1 MKIST
6 EVKTGVIALAA
17 IALLVAGV
25 NFLKGNSFFGG
36 DDVYY
41 LYLPNSGQLAPA
53 SSVTLNGVG
62 IGKVLS
68 VDYNPKGDFGSKV
81 KVAFN
86 VQNREVKFPIGT
98 EIEVGSLDFFNK
110 GLVVYMPEDLS
121 KGVHKPGDFIPGRV
135 ATDMVTQ
142 AKEYADPIVQK
153 VNKALLS
160 IDKMVNDVSKF
171 WDTTATS
178 SIEGSMKELKTAINK
193 FGNAAE
199 EIEGLVVSEKA
210 KFSKMLDNVTSITEN
225 LKNSNEKVSQII
237 GNAKKI
243 TDDLVSADFKNTV
256 ENAKLSLEKFN
267 AMMDKVN
274 SGEGTLGK
282 LMSDDKLYTELI
294 KTNEK
299 LQNLVE
305 DLNLHPERYVNFSVL
320 GAKSKGVPLS
330 PKEERKLRKI
340 LDSIPD

>member
-6 EVKTGVIALAA
+6 EVKTGVIALIA
-17 IALLVAGV
+17 IGLLVAGV

-41 LYLPNSGQLAPA
+41 VYLPNSGQLSPA

-68 VDYNPKGDFGSKV
+68 VDYNAKGDIHSKV
-81 KVAFN
+81 KVSFN
-86 VQNREVKFPIGT
+86 VQNREVQFPIGT
-98 EIEVGSLDFFNK
+98 EIEVSSLDFFNK
-110 GLVVYMPEDLS
+110 GLVVHMPEDIS
-121 KGVHKPGDFIPGRV
+121 KGNHKPGDVIPGMV

-160 IDKMVNDVSKF
+160 IDKMVNDLSAF
-171 WDTTATS
+171 WDSTATS
-178 SIEGSMKELKTAINK
+178 SLEGSMKDLKISINK
-193 FGNAAE
+193 FGNAAA
-199 EIEGLVVSEKA
+199 EIEGLVVSEKV
-210 KFSKMLDNVTSITEN
+210 KISKMLDNVSSITEN

-237 GNAKKI
+237 GNTKKI

-256 ENAKLSLEKFN
+256 ENAKMSLEKFN
-267 AMMDKVN
+267 TMMDKVN

-282 LMSDDKLYTELI
+282 LMSDDRLYNELI

-305 DLNLHPERYVNFSVL
+305 DLNLHPERYINFSVL
-320 GAKSKGVPLS
+320 GAKTKGVPIS
-330 PKEERKLRKI
+330 PKEERKLRKL